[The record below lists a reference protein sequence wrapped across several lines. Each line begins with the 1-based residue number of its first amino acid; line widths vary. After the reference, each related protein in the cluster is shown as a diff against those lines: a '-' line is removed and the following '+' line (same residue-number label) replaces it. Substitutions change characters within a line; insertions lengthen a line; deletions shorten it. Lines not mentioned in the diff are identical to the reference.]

1 MGYFFIDT
9 ETYIDKEI
17 PESGL
22 NPYISSSKIICIA
35 YNYYDEFHLSEKHIK
50 KPTILKE
57 WETSEADI
65 LGKIYAFLK
74 LKIDADKHLKI
85 IGFNNLKFDMTY
97 LFGRLVVN
105 KIASPQEIY
114 DIFYRKPHYID
125 LGQLSQIISNNKFK
139 EILNISQKDA
149 IKFFDLPAKKGSGKD
164 ITNFYKNKEFDKIID
179 YINEEFSFE
188 LLYINLRRHIYQK
201 RTMEKNETGTD

>member
-1 MGYFFIDT
+1 MGYFFIDA
-9 ETYIDKEI
+9 ETYIDKEK

-22 NPYISSSKIICIA
+22 NPYIASSKIICIA

-65 LGKIYAFLK
+65 LNKIYTFLK
-74 LKIDADKHLKI
+74 LKIEADKHLKI

-105 KIASPQEIY
+105 KIAPTEEIY
-114 DIFYRKPHYID
+114 DVFYRRPHYID

-149 IKFFDLPAKKGSGKD
+149 NKFFGLPLKHGSGKD
-164 ITNFYKNKEFDKIID
+164 ITIFYKNKEYEKIVE

-188 LLYINLRRHIYQK
+188 LLYISIRRHIYK
-201 RTMEKNETGTD
+201 KKTMVRDETGAD

>member
-22 NPYISSSKIICIA
+22 NPYISSSKVICIA

-65 LGKIYAFLK
+65 LGKIYTFLK